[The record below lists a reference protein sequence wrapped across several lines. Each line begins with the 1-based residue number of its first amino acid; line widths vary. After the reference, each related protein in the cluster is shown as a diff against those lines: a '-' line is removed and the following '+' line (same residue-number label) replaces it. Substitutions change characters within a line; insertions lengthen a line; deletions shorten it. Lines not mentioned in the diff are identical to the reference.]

1 MIFNH
6 SDNIEII
13 DVEKQFFLT
22 SQIHNN
28 KVIIRLIR
36 EEEQQLWLEINSEQT
51 DKKIEILS
59 GTYGSKLDALN
70 VSEEEKI
77 QRCYEVIEFAL
88 FEYENNKKNNMIN
101 SPPKI
106 K

>member
-36 EEEQQLWLEINSEQT
+36 KEEQQLWLEINSENK
-51 DKKIEILS
+51 DNKIEILS
-59 GTYGSKLDALN
+59 GTYGNKINALN
-70 VSEEEKI
+70 MSEEEKI
-77 QRCYEVIEFAL
+77 QRCYEILEFAL
-88 FEYENNKKNNMIN
+88 FEYQNSNKNHLVD
-101 SPPKI
+101 SLPKL

>member
-1 MIFNH
+1 MNFND

-22 SQIHNN
+22 SQTHNN
-28 KVIIRLIR
+28 KIVIRLIR
-36 EEEQQLWLEINSEQT
+36 EEEQQLWLEINPESK

-59 GTYGSKLDALN
+59 GTYGNKLNTLH

-77 QRCYEVIEFAL
+77 QRCYEIIEFAL
-88 FEYENNKKNNMIN
+88 FEYENSNKNHLVD
-101 SPPKI
+101 SLPKL